1 MKGSCGG
8 SIGRVEHMDDHQERG
23 AIVGLKEGMY

>member
-1 MKGSCGG
+1 VLSALGVVLSALG
-8 SIGRVEHMDDHQERG
+8 DHQELF